1 MWYFNHAPR
10 QIVANGGTSQYD
22 ITKYDGACKG
32 IEEKTYNVGH
42 AKLSTLIKQQGECFT
57 LF

>member
-42 AKLSTLIKQQGECFT
+42 AKLLQTILK
-57 LF
+57 